1 VERRGERV
9 VKRVIHRRAG
19 AAACCT
25 TLAFILFILAPAGK
39 AWPAD
44 CELVIEGDAI
54 EHLVLSS
61 GQGDA
66 QEWNRP
72 GKSDTLPEGRYRV
85 SEVRLQGGFVHHGGW
100 DRNDPWFSVTPEGP
114 NRLQVG
120 APLVSQLKVER
131 SGRIIKLDHSLWDKG
146 GRKYLATGASRE
158 PPEFAVYLGDR
169 KVGSG
174 TFEYG

>member
-1 VERRGERV
+1 MRA
-9 VKRVIHRRAG
+9 IHPRAG
-19 AAACCT
+19 TAACRAS
-25 TLAFILFILAPAGK
+25 LAVVLLVLVPAGG

-44 CELVIEGDAI
+44 CELAIEGHGI
-54 EHLVLSS
+54 ERLVLLTDKGGSR
-61 GQGDA
+61 QWD
-66 QEWNRP
+66 QP
-72 GKSDTLPEGRYRV
+72 GKSVTLPEGRYRV
-85 SEVRLQGGFVHHGGW
+85 SQVQLQGGFVNRP
-100 DRNDPWFSVTPEGP
+100 DRSRSEPWLAVTPEGP

-131 SGRIIKLDHSLWDKG
+131 SGRIIKLDHSLRDKG
-146 GRKYLATGASRE
+146 GRRYLVSGVNRK